1 MQTQPAL
8 ARLYCSKELTHG
20 LDKQIIC
27 LSVIN
32 TVLAIATVVGNTVIL
47 IAFHK
52 ETSLHRPSKAL
63 LRNLVAS
70 DLCVGFAELAL
81 VGKWNSILQEQ
92 WRVCRLFFHAQDM
105 GTVISILVSLCTLT
119 AISVDR
125 LLALLLGL
133 RYRQIVTLRLVYVVV
148 IVIWILIGFG
158 MAILTMLNR
167 DAVKIVKALG
177 IAVCLMTSTFCYTRI
192 FFKLRYQR
200 TQVHSSPSQQDNQT
214 ISLNIL
220 RYRKTVFTSLWLQ
233 MSLVF
238 CYLPYLLLSPFA
250 YNQIEEK
257 HSSTLYTQFYS
268 TLTLMFSN
276 SALNPILYCWKIK
289 EVRRVMME
297 ILQCR
302 QN

>member
-1 MQTQPAL
+1 MQTPPAI
-8 ARLYCSKELTHG
+8 ARLYCSKELTQG

-32 TVLAIATVVGNTVIL
+32 TVLAITAVVGNTLIL
-47 IAFHK
+47 IALHK

-63 LRNLVAS
+63 LRSLVAS
-70 DLCVGFAELAL
+70 DFCVGFAELAL

-92 WRVCRLFFHAQDM
+92 WRVCRLFFHAQN
-105 GTVISILVSLCTLT
+105 VVAAISISLSLCTLT

-133 RYRQIVTLRLVYVVV
+133 RYRQIVSLRRVYVVV
-148 IVIWILIGFG
+148 IVLWVLIGVG
-158 MAILTMLNR
+158 LANLTILNR
-167 DAVKIVKALG
+167 DEGKIAAALG

-200 TQVHSSPSQQDNQT
+200 TQVHSSPPQQESQT

-220 RYRKTVFTSLWLQ
+220 RYRKTVSTSLCLQ

-238 CYLPYLLLSPFA
+238 CYLPYLLLAPFA
-250 YNQIEEK
+250 YNHIEEK
-257 HSSTLYTQFYS
+257 HSSTLYTQYFS
-268 TLTLMFSN
+268 TVTLVFSN
-276 SALNPILYCWKIK
+276 SALNPILHCWKIK
-289 EVRRVMME
+289 EARRVMME